1 MRLSSTGTAT
11 NPRRSER
18 RRRRRWPAPS
28 RLAGIQPHSPAE
40 RERLNYLTR
49 HVEFLVPY
57 AESWS
62 VAYHLNQMLTAA
74 ELKKHEGKN
83 EEAREKVRAEGV
95 PLWLK
100 LAPLVREA
108 ILASRKS
115 SARATIWARL
125 LPCTTNM
132 SGWPFPPAR
141 FHEGIPGRIAAGSG
155 EALRRGPAP

>member
-1 MRLSSTGTAT
+1 MRGLLESAT
-11 NPRRSER
+11 
-18 RRRRRWPAPS
+18 
-28 RLAGIQPHSPAE
+28 SPVE

-62 VAYHLNQMLTAA
+62 VAYQLHQVLTAA
-74 ELKKHEGKN
+74 ELKKRAGKN

-108 ILASRKS
+108 ILDFQEIVSTRNDLG
-115 SARATIWARL
+115 TW

-132 SGWPFPPAR
+132 SGWPCSACAR
-141 FHEGIPGRIAAGSG
+141 R
-155 EALRRGPAP
+155 